1 MVEAS
6 LNIVGLTASEFN
18 TVDNKKKF
26 TTAVEASLTDSLT
39 GKVTVYDVVATV
51 ATSRRMLQTSSSTG
65 IDVSF
70 KIKKQLKAQERSE
83 TAFRRSVLFVEC

>member
-6 LNIVGLTASEFN
+6 LNIVGITASEFN

-39 GKVTVYDVVATV
+39 GEVTVYDVVATV
-51 ATSRRMLQTSSSTG
+51 ATSRRMLQTSTG

-83 TAFRRSVLFVEC
+83 TAFTRFVLFA